1 MLIALPAL
9 VVIGVLVIAPTVQA
23 AYYSFTNWN
32 GLTASSVGFSNYAS
46 SIFSGPGVQRILFN
60 NLVLLVSVPFA
71 VLVEYS
77 VAYALWR
84 GVRGRTAF
92 RILYFIPVTV
102 SWAVVGIVF
111 RSVLLEFDPTWLTS
125 ATASLLVLLAAFH
138 WALFGINVLIIFA
151 GLSTV
156 DPSLLEAATVDG
168 ASPLRIM
175 LRIVGPQA
183 RSFID
188 FVVMTTLI
196 LSLTN
201 IFGLVYA
208 FNLGGP
214 GFATTTL
221 EFNLYQDG
229 FTNGN
234 FGLAAATGIL
244 LMLVAMI
251 ASLVSV
257 VPTVRRIRK

>member
-1 MLIALPAL
+1 
-9 VVIGVLVIAPTVQA
+9 
-23 AYYSFTNWN
+23 
-32 GLTASSVGFSNYAS
+32 
-46 SIFSGPGVQRILFN
+46 
-60 NLVLLVSVPFA
+60 VLLASIPVAIV
-71 VLVEYS
+71 VEYS

-84 GVRGRTAF
+84 GVRGRTLF
-92 RILYFIPVTV
+92 RILYFLPVTL

-111 RSVLLEFDPTWLTS
+111 RSILLEFDPTWLTN
-125 ATASLLVLLAAFH
+125 ASTSLFVLVLAFH
-138 WALFGINVLIIFA
+138 WAVFGINVLIMYA

-156 DPSLLEAATVDG
+156 DPALLEAATVDG
-168 ASPLRIM
+168 AGSLRIM
-175 LRIVGPQA
+175 WRIVAPQA

-214 GFATTTL
+214 GFGTTTL

-234 FGLAAATGIL
+234 FGLAVATGIL

-257 VPTVRRIRK
+257 VPTVRKVRR

>member
-1 MLIALPAL
+1 MLL
-9 VVIGVLVIAPTVQA
+9 
-23 AYYSFTNWN
+23 
-32 GLTASSVGFSNYAS
+32 ASIPVA
-46 SIFSGPGVQRILFN
+46 IV
-60 NLVLLVSVPFA
+60 
-71 VLVEYS
+71 VEYS

-84 GVRGRTAF
+84 GVRGRTLF
-92 RILYFIPVTV
+92 RILYFLPVTL

-111 RSVLLEFDPTWLTS
+111 RSILLEFDPTWLTN
-125 ATASLLVLLAAFH
+125 ASTSLFVLVLAFH
-138 WALFGINVLIIFA
+138 WAVFGINVLIMYA

-156 DPSLLEAATVDG
+156 DPALLEAATVDG
-168 ASPLRIM
+168 AGSLRIM
-175 LRIVGPQA
+175 WRIVAPQA

-214 GFATTTL
+214 GFGTTTL

-234 FGLAAATGIL
+234 FGLAVATGIL

-257 VPTVRRIRK
+257 VPTVRKVRR